1 MEFPTAIIRE
11 GEATLLVPKL
21 DGSTKNLDRARS
33 RAPVFYNPR
42 MRLNRD
48 SAVLVLATHQK
59 RLARNVVGCEPLCGT
74 GIRGVRLALE
84 VEGVERILMGD
95 LNPRAVRIAEENA
108 SRNGV
113 SDKIEV
119 RLMEA
124 NLLLSIHARPLHR
137 FDYIDVDPFGS
148 PTPFLDT
155 AVRACKKGG
164 LVALTATDM
173 APLCGVN
180 PRACLRKYGG
190 RPLRT
195 EYSHEQALRLLA
207 GALATTCARHETSM
221 SPVFSYSADHY
232 VRLYARLERGARKAD
247 QSLNNMGFILH
258 CRKCSN
264 RRAATLR
271 VEPDSYVCDVCGSR
285 MMEAGPMWV
294 GSLADPTFCEGMIEA
309 SEGLGVGGNGRL
321 MSFVRMV
328 KEETS
333 FSPGYF
339 EIDGICSRIGAP
351 SQATDRVLS
360 ALIERG
366 FSVTRTHFEDRGIKT
381 DATIAELEHI
391 LTEVYTDEGG
401 RTNVA

>member
-1 MEFPTAIIRE
+1 MEFPTTVVRE
-11 GEATLLVPKL
+11 GEATLLVPEL
-21 DGSTKNLDRARS
+21 YGSTKNLDRARS

-48 SAVLVLATHQK
+48 SAVLVLAAHQK
-59 RLARNVVGCEPLCGT
+59 KLTRNVVLCEPLCGT

-95 LNPRAVRIAEENA
+95 LNPRAVRIAEKNA
-108 SRNGV
+108 YKNRV

-124 NLLLSIHARPLHR
+124 NLLLSIHGRPLHR

-155 AVRACKKGG
+155 TVRACKKGG

-190 RPLRT
+190 RPLKT

-207 GALATTCARHETSM
+207 GALATTSARYETSM

-232 VRLYARLERGARKAD
+232 VRLYARLEKGARKAD
-247 QSLNNMGFILH
+247 QSLSNMGYILH
-258 CRKCSN
+258 CCKCSD
-264 RRAATLR
+264 RKAVPLRADPA
-271 VEPDSYVCDVCGSR
+271 SYVCDFCGSR
-285 MMEAGPMWV
+285 MREAGPMWV
-294 GSLADPTFCEGMIEA
+294 ENLADPSFCEEMLEA
-309 SEGLGVGGNGRL
+309 SEGLGVGGNRRL
-321 MSFVRMV
+321 MSLVQLV

-339 EIDGICSRIGAP
+339 DIDDICSRIGAP

-360 ALIERG
+360 ALSDRG
-366 FSVTRTHFEDRGIKT
+366 FRVTRTHFEDRGIKT

-391 LTEVYTDEGG
+391 LTEIHIDEG
-401 RTNVA
+401 RSSDVA